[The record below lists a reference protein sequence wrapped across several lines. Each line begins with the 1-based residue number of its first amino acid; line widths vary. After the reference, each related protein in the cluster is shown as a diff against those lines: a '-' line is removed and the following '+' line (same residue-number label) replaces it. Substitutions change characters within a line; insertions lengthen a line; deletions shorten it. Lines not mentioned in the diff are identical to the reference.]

1 MKHYP
6 MDYLK
11 RDGQYIDKI
20 GYNIN
25 IFKIYGNL
33 VLATPYEVLANIKRG
48 VLTIFTVANQSEYKK
63 RKVKQFIR
71 EYQKEIKQ

>member
-1 MKHYP
+1 

-20 GYNIN
+20 GYNVEV
-25 IFKIYGNL
+25 FKIYEVL
-33 VLATPYEVLANIKRG
+33 VLATPYEVLANINKGR
-48 VLTIFTVANQSEYKK
+48 LTIFTVARQSEYKK

-71 EYQKEIKQ
+71 KYLKEIQQ